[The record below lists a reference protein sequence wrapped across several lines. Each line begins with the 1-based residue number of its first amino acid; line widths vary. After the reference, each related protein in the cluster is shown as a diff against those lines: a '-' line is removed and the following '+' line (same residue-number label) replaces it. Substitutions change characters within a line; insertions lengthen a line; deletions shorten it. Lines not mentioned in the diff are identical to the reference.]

1 MIRTGD
7 NLITFTV
14 TSTML
19 ILVVC
24 RTPATYE
31 LSYMTM
37 FFISC
42 RSSVDKAPAR
52 CLGGHWF
59 DSYRDSDSFL
69 CVLISALFCF
79 RSQKFQGL
87 LRGALKDKLVADTL
101 VPLSK
106 QLTPVKSLIGLYFL
120 CGTLLSLQDTC
131 SQNFSLFLNWVLNR
145 SHILAEAR
153 WAHS

>member
-7 NLITFTV
+7 TLITFTV

-52 CLGGHWF
+52 YSGAEVICSIPVGSQIL
-59 DSYRDSDSFL
+59 
-69 CVLISALFCF
+69 LFVC
-79 RSQKFQGL
+79 
-87 LRGALKDKLVADTL
+87 
-101 VPLSK
+101 
-106 QLTPVKSLIGLYFL
+106 
-120 CGTLLSLQDTC
+120 
-131 SQNFSLFLNWVLNR
+131 
-145 SHILAEAR
+145 
-153 WAHS
+153 